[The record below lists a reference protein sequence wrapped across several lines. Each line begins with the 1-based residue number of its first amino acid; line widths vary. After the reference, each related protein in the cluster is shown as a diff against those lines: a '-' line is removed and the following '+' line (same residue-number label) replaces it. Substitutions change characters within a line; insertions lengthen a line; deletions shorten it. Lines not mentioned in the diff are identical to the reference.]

1 MKSHSEM
8 LPPTQG
14 SYQFFSVSLCVCV
27 SVCVF
32 VAFLSL
38 SGFSRSRTIPTR
50 WICLAARQGQLA
62 SLTDRTITPVAPY
75 VIITS
80 VSDRLQP
87 RETHSLPICSMWNLR
102 VDDSGAVVQRRQTNA
117 AKTVQG
123 GKRSEPDTWAE
134 HCGNRRQLRMQKKN
148 PYIVSFRQN
157 FYLVLYNFKSW
168 KAFDTHSKTFF
179 WNISMQ
185 NRSSAQMKLRNSRK
199 RRLVLCDDVWRR
211 CQVFSFGCVCVWVAG
226 LLGLGSSEMERGESC
241 ERDSWVT

>member
-1 MKSHSEM
+1 MTVM
-8 LPPTQG
+8 LSFRG
-14 SYQFFSVSLCVCV
+14 GRRMLLRRFKV
-27 SVCVF
+27 
-32 VAFLSL
+32 
-38 SGFSRSRTIPTR
+38 GRE
-50 WICLAARQGQLA
+50 A
-62 SLTDRTITPVAPY
+62 SQTPEQ
-75 VIITS
+75 S
-80 VSDRLQP
+80 
-87 RETHSLPICSMWNLR
+87 
-102 VDDSGAVVQRRQTNA
+102 
-117 AKTVQG
+117 TVG
-123 GKRSEPDTWAE
+123 IADNCT
-134 HCGNRRQLRMQKKN
+134 CKKKK

-241 ERDSWVT
+241 ERDSWVTWHPWGAEKVSISKGNSSIMIPFIFNSLAVEKICRWQAWNRNIREWSVEASNAHEISTKSAFVVFVISD